1 MGLRRRAR
9 ELAIQV
15 LFHLEFTPGDPNRAF
30 ELICESFP
38 VRESLKDFALV
49 LILGVCEQKGILDR
63 VIRKASRNWRVERMS
78 KLDIS
83 ILRVAAYEIIFREDI
98 PPKVSINEAV
108 ELAKRYGSEESGS
121 FINGV
126 LDHIYSDTY
135 GADRCDAE
143 HTDEK
148 PGFPLEGSLPSDG
161 PEPEKG
167 TSI

>member
-30 ELICESFP
+30 GLICENFP
-38 VRESLKDFALV
+38 VRESLKDFALALV
-49 LILGVCEQKGILDR
+49 LGVSEKRALLDG
-63 VIRKASRNWRVERMS
+63 VIRKASRNWRLERMS
-78 KLDIS
+78 KFDIS
-83 ILRVAAYEIIFREDI
+83 ILRVAAYEIMFMEDI

-126 LDHIYSDTY
+126 LDHIFSDVY
-135 GADRCDAE
+135 GADRSDAG
-143 HTDEK
+143 HLD
-148 PGFPLEGSLPSDG
+148 GQQGLPLEGSLPSDG
-161 PEPEKG
+161 PEPDKG

>member
-30 ELICESFP
+30 ELICENFP
-38 VRESLKDFALV
+38 VRESLKDFALT
-49 LILGVCEQKGILDR
+49 LILGVSEQKGLLDR

-83 ILRVAAYEIIFREDI
+83 ILRVAAYEILFREDI

-108 ELAKRYGSEESGS
+108 ELAKRYGSEESSS

-135 GADRCDAE
+135 SADRCDAD
-143 HTDEK
+143 HTDGK
-148 PGFPLEGSLPSDG
+148 RGFPLEGSLPSDG

>member
-15 LFHLEFTPGDPNRAF
+15 LFYMEFTPGDPNRAF
-30 ELICESFP
+30 ALICENFP
-38 VRESLKDFALV
+38 VRESLKDFALA
-49 LILGVCEQKGILDR
+49 LILGVSEQKGLLDG

-83 ILRVAAYEIIFREDI
+83 ILRVAAYEILFREDI

-126 LDHIYSDTY
+126 LDHIYSDTC
-135 GADRCDAE
+135 GADRRDPD
-143 HTDEK
+143 HTD
-148 PGFPLEGSLPSDG
+148 GQRGLPLEGRLPSDG
-161 PEPEKG
+161 PGPEKG

>member
-1 MGLRRRAR
+1 M
-9 ELAIQV
+9 
-15 LFHLEFTPGDPNRAF
+15 EFTPGDPNKAF
-30 ELICESFP
+30 ALICENFP
-38 VRESLKDFALV
+38 VRASLKDFALA
-49 LILGVCEQKGILDR
+49 LILGVSERKGLLDS
-63 VIRKASRNWRVERMS
+63 VIRKASKNWRVERMS

-83 ILRVAAYEIIFREDI
+83 ILRVAAFEILFREDI

-135 GADRCDAE
+135 GADRRHAD
-143 HTDEK
+143 HTD
-148 PGFPLEGSLPSDG
+148 GQRGLPLEGSLPSDG
-161 PEPEKG
+161 PAPEKG

>member
-15 LFHLEFTPGDPNRAF
+15 LFHLEFTPGDPRGAF
-30 ELICESFP
+30 ELICENFP
-38 VRESLKDFALV
+38 VRESLKDFALA
-49 LILGVCEQKGILDR
+49 LTLGVSEQKGLLDR
-63 VIRKASRNWRVERMS
+63 VIRKASKNWRVERMS

-83 ILRVAAYEIIFREDI
+83 ILRVAAYEILFRGDI

-135 GADRCDAE
+135 GADGSDAD
-143 HTDEK
+143 HMD
-148 PGFPLEGSLPSDG
+148 GQRRLPLEGGLPSDG
-161 PEPEKG
+161 PEKG
-167 TSI
+167 TSL

>member
-30 ELICESFP
+30 AVICENFP
-38 VRESLKDFALV
+38 VRESLRDFALV
-49 LILGVCEQKGILDR
+49 LILGVSEQKGLLDDA
-63 VIRKASRNWRVERMS
+63 IRKASKNWRLERMS

-83 ILRVAAYEIIFREDI
+83 ILRVAAYEILFREDI

-126 LDHIYSDTY
+126 LDHIYNDTY
-135 GADRCDAE
+135 GPDRGEAHHNDG
-143 HTDEK
+143 HR
-148 PGFPLEGSLPSDG
+148 GVHLEASLPADG

>member
-15 LFHLEFTPGDPNRAF
+15 LFHLEFTPGDPKRAF
-30 ELICESFP
+30 ELICANFP

-49 LILGVCEQKGILDR
+49 LTQGVSEQKGLLDR
-63 VIRKASRNWRVERMS
+63 VIRNASKNWRVERMS

-83 ILRVAAYEIIFREDI
+83 ILRVAAYEIMFREDI

-108 ELAKRYGSEESGS
+108 ELAKRYGSEESSS
-121 FINGV
+121 FINGL
-126 LDHIYSDTY
+126 LDHIYSDIY
-135 GADRCDAE
+135 GADRGDAD
-143 HTDEK
+143 HAGGK
-148 PGFPLEGSLPSDG
+148 RGFPLEGSMPSDG
-161 PEPEKG
+161 SEPEKG

>member
-1 MGLRRRAR
+1 M
-9 ELAIQV
+9 
-15 LFHLEFTPGDPNRAF
+15 EFTPGDPKRAF
-30 ELICESFP
+30 DLICANFP

-49 LILGVCEQKGILDR
+49 LILGVSEQKGLLDR

-83 ILRVAAYEIIFREDI
+83 ILRVAAYEILFMEDI

-108 ELAKRYGSEESGS
+108 ELAKRYGSEESSS

-135 GADRCDAE
+135 GAERSHADHADGKR
-143 HTDEK
+143 
-148 PGFPLEGSLPSDG
+148 GLPLEGSMPSDG
-161 PEPEKG
+161 SEPEKE

>member
-30 ELICESFP
+30 ELICDNFP
-38 VRESLKDFALV
+38 VRESLKDFARV
-49 LILGVCEQKGILDR
+49 LILGVTERKGLLDS
-63 VIRKASRNWRVERMS
+63 VIRKASKNWRLERMS

-83 ILRVAAYEIIFREDI
+83 ILRVAAYEIMYMEDI

-108 ELAKRYGSEESGS
+108 ELAKRYGSEESSS

-135 GADRCDAE
+135 GADRRDAD
-143 HTDEK
+143 HID
-148 PGFPLEGSLPSDG
+148 GQRGLPLEDNLPSDG
-161 PEPEKG
+161 AAPEKG